1 MWIADDGRIARPNP
15 SGPAAR
21 RPLAGITALAERRS
35 RAIGRDEAPALPHA
49 RHPRLSLRQSLPF
62 GRAAGLT
69 RLGRSTLL
77 AITVTT
83 VITAGFTLPTS
94 AQAERTAAVEVAMVT
109 DLAGR
114 VERQPQAI
122 TNWAAVALDEGIA
135 LFDAMRTW
143 ERSTAE
149 LRFVDGT
156 VVMLDEKTR
165 LRISPVL
172 FDPAQAPE
180 EVRLALAEGSAEVRA
195 GTARLWV
202 DTPDGLR
209 HAVAP
214 GEAVRISVGDGP
226 HLPRVGPPT
235 ELMPADLERGP
246 MPAPSDGPG
255 AGAGGAFDPTTGRV
269 DPTAPVEGLVEGLP
283 GTIGVEI
290 DPSADG
296 VVIQL
301 PIGDGPELPDP
312 ELPDPELPDP
322 ELPDP
327 EMPPDPPIPTLPDLV
342 PGAAI
347 LGDLLPDGILPVLD
361 LPDLPTDGRVRV
373 SVEVRR
379 R

>member
-15 SGPAAR
+15 SGFAAR
-21 RPLAGITALAERRS
+21 RPLAGITALADRRS
-35 RAIGRDEAPALPHA
+35 RAIGRDEVPLPRHA
-49 RHPRLSLRQSLPF
+49 SLTPHPCLSLRQSLPF
-62 GRAAGLT
+62 GRAVRLAS
-69 RLGRSTLL
+69 LGRSTLL

-83 VITAGFTLPTS
+83 VITAGFALPTP
-94 AQAERTAAVEVAMVT
+94 AQAERASAVEVAMVT

-122 TNWAAVALDEGIA
+122 THWAAVALDEGIA

-202 DTPDGLR
+202 DTPDGMR

-255 AGAGGAFDPTTGRV
+255 AGAGSAFDPTTGRV

-301 PIGDGPELPDP
+301 PIGDGPELP
-312 ELPDPELPDP
+312 EPELPDP

-327 EMPPDPPIPTLPDLV
+327 EMPPDPPVPTLPDLV

-347 LGDLLPDGILPVLD
+347 LNDLLPDGILPVLD

>member
-1 MWIADDGRIARPNP
+1 MWIADEGRIARPSP

-21 RPLAGITALAERRS
+21 RPLAGITALIERRS
-35 RAIGRDEAPALPHA
+35 RAIGRDQAQPPPSPIPHA
-49 RHPRLSLRQSLPF
+49 RLSLRPSLLL
-62 GRAAGLT
+62 GRAAGWSS
-69 RLGRSTLL
+69 LGRSIQL

-83 VITAGFTLPTS
+83 VITAGVARPTP

-122 TNWAAVALDEGIA
+122 THWAAVALDEGIA

-202 DTPDGLR
+202 DTPDGMQ

-214 GEAVRISVGDGP
+214 GEAVRISVGDDP

-235 ELMPADLERGP
+235 GPMPADLERGP
-246 MPAPSDGPG
+246 MPAPSAGAGPG
-255 AGAGGAFDPTTGRV
+255 AGAGAGGGSAFDPTTGRV

-290 DPSADG
+290 DPSPDG
-296 VVIQL
+296 AVIQL
-301 PIGDGPELPDP
+301 PPIGDGPDPEMPDP
-312 ELPDPELPDP
+312 ELPI
-322 ELPDP
+322 
-327 EMPPDPPIPTLPDLV
+327 DPPVVPQLPDLV
-342 PGAAI
+342 PGAVI

-361 LPDLPTDGRVRV
+361 LPDVPTEGRVRV